1 LAERRE
7 ILNLPKKIP
16 YEVYNI
22 YIQLIKIEKSDI
34 NYDDFLRLMKNKNFK
49 NNK

>member
-1 LAERRE
+1 LAEQRE
-7 ILNLPKKIP
+7 ILKLPKKVP

-22 YIQLIKIEKSDI
+22 YIQLIKTEDLDIE
-34 NYDDFLRLMKNKNFK
+34 YDDFLRLMKNKNFK